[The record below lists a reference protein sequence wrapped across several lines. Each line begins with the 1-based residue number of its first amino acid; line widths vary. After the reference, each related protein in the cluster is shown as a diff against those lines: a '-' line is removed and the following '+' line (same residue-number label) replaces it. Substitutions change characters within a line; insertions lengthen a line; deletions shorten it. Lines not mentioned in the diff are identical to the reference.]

1 MDDEEEEDKIEE
13 VEGDG
18 LTNEVGGF
26 EGLDDVE
33 GEEQGGNYDDTS
45 CEYGSSHFIEQIFT
59 L

>member
-33 GEEQGGNYDDTS
+33 GGAGEK
-45 CEYGSSHFIEQIFT
+45 